1 MARSIHHPTL
11 RCDNFPYHSLLAIN
25 RYRGMRFIAEK
36 GLLAKIAMARL
47 SRQVPRYIDCRTV
60 GDLYASPYS
69 WAEGVCFFLR
79 TLECLFFKSFKI

>member
-1 MARSIHHPTL
+1 
-11 RCDNFPYHSLLAIN
+11 
-25 RYRGMRFIAEK
+25 MRFIAEK

-69 WAEGVCFFLR
+69 WAEGVCFFKN
-79 TLECLFFKSFKI
+79 FGMFIF